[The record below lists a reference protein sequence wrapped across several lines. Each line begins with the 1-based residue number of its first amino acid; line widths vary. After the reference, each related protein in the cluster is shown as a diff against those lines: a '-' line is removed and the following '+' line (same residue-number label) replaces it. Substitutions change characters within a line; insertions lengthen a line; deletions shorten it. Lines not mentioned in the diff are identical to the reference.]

1 MPVIDAHIHLSTIST
16 FAQTAR
22 RDSQVE
28 YSYSGLMSEMDQ
40 TGVDLAIAM
49 GVREMEGGEGFPDR
63 SPNSPMG
70 LDLIPSAHKGKRVAE
85 CPGINP
91 FRIGR
96 KEMPALERS
105 LLEPQTVGIK
115 IYLGY
120 YPYYAFDDVYA
131 PVYDL
136 AASFDL
142 PVVFHT
148 GDTFSTR
155 GLLKYAHPLT
165 IDEVAVK
172 YPKNRFVMAHFGDP
186 WMLDAA
192 EVLYKNPNV
201 YADLSGLMVGDRH
214 ELKRI
219 RETPHFFDHF
229 KHALAFC
236 DRPDKL
242 MFGTDWP
249 LTPIAP
255 YIDFID
261 HYIPG
266 TAKDDIFGGTALQVF
281 SKLRY
286 MMSR

>member
-1 MPVIDAHIHLSTIST
+1 MAVIDAHIHLSTISS
-16 FAQTAR
+16 FASTAKQHSLV
-22 RDSQVE
+22 DYTYQ
-28 YSYSGLMSEMDQ
+28 GLIREMDQ
-40 TGVDLAIAM
+40 NDIDLAVGM
-49 GVREMEGGEGFPDR
+49 GVREFEGGEGFPDS
-63 SPNSPMG
+63 SPNTPMG
-70 LDLIPSAHKGKRVAE
+70 LDLIPAKEKGRRTAE
-85 CPGINP
+85 CVGINP
-91 FRIGR
+91 YRVGR
-96 KEMPALERS
+96 RNMPALEAA
-105 LLEPQTVGIK
+105 LLEPYTVGIK

-120 YPYYAFDDVYA
+120 YPFYAFDDVYA

-172 YPKNRFVMAHFGDP
+172 HPRNRFVMAHLGDP

-201 YADLSGLMVGDRH
+201 FADLSGLMVGDTQ

-219 RETPHFFDHF
+219 RSTPHFFDHF

-255 YIDFID
+255 YMDFID
-261 HYIPG
+261 HHVPAG
-266 TAKDDIFGGTALQVF
+266 SRNDIFGDTALHVF
-281 SKLRY
+281 SKLKCLIRK
-286 MMSR
+286 